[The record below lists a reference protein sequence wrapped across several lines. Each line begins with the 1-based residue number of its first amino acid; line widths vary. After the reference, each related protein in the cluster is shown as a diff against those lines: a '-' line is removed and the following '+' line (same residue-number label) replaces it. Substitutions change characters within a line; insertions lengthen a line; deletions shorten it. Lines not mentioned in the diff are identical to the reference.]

1 MWWIVL
7 SPRCSAQIN
16 LINVCGIWDLQ
27 NLDSFS
33 TCRLL
38 DLQTLSFKDES
49 AFTPAC
55 QLLQDG
61 TMDNYIKLLQEH
73 RVSHLVCATDQVRY
87 YLALRSHA
95 AVLLS
100 D

>member
-33 TCRLL
+33 TYRLL

-49 AFTPAC
+49 AFTPEC

-87 YLALRSHA
+87 YLALRTHA